1 MGSVCH
7 INQQRRLT
15 MYRILSLLMIPII
28 FFSLYSIAAFYVA
41 NNYTEGSM
49 IAAIL
54 SSWTLGL
61 STLGYTLSK
70 C

>member
-1 MGSVCH
+1 
-7 INQQRRLT
+7 
-15 MYRILSLLMIPII
+15 MYKVLSLLMIPII
-28 FFSLYSIAAFYVA
+28 FFSLYGIAAFYVT
-41 NNYTEGSM
+41 NNYTEGFM

-54 SSWTLGL
+54 STWTLGL

>member
-1 MGSVCH
+1 
-7 INQQRRLT
+7 
-15 MYRILSLLMIPII
+15 MYKVLSLLMIPII
-28 FFSLYSIAAFYVA
+28 FFTFFGIANFYIS

-49 IAAIL
+49 LAAL
-54 SSWTLGL
+54 LCTFTLNL

>member
-1 MGSVCH
+1 
-7 INQQRRLT
+7 
-15 MYRILSLLMIPII
+15 MYKVLSLLMIPIT
-28 FFSLYSIAAFYVA
+28 FFTFFGIANFYVS

-49 IAAIL
+49 IAAL
-54 SSWTLGL
+54 LCTFTLNL